1 MKNINES
8 NSVFAGGSLIK
19 SNYAF
24 IALYCNLFQVGIQAA
39 EHSRLTVSIRITS
52 ALPTVQNST
61 FITLKVPVGRTVIL
75 LVIQ

>member
-24 IALYCNLFQVGIQAA
+24 IALYRNLFQVGIEAA

-61 FITLKVPVGRTVIL
+61 FITFKVPADRTVIL